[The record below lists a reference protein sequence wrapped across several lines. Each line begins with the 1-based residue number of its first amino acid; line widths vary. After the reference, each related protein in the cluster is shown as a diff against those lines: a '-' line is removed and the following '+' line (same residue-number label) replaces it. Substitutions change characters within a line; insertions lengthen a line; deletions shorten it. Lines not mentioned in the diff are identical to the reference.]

1 MSFKI
6 TTLIENN
13 LGDNSLLCNEHGLSM
28 YIEVDGV
35 SILFDTGQSGDFI
48 QNAENLNI
56 NLNKL
61 DYVILSHGHYDHSG
75 GFNKLVEKVEAPF
88 KLIVGSNFFDKK
100 YKLIH
105 EGEYKFTGN
114 SFDQAYAESHGIHIE
129 KVSSDVFNITEDI
142 IVFSNFSKKN
152 DFENL
157 NANFYI
163 KHNEMYELDN
173 FSDEIVLAV
182 KTNRGLFVVLGCSHI
197 GVVNILETIS
207 QRTAVDIYG
216 IVGGTHLV
224 DADKRRLN
232 KTITYFK
239 EKNIQLIGVSHCTGD
254 NAEKKLKKTFNK
266 NFFNNNTG
274 SILEII

>member
-1 MSFKI
+1 MSLKI

-13 LGDNSLLCNEHGLSM
+13 VGDNPLLCNEHGLSM

-35 SILFDTGQSGDFI
+35 RILFDTGKSGDFI
-48 QNAENLNI
+48 KNAEQLNI

-61 DYVILSHGHYDHSG
+61 DYVILSHGHYDHTG
-75 GFNKLVEKVEAPF
+75 GFKKLLEKVESPL
-88 KLIVGSNFFDKK
+88 KLIVGNNFFDKK

-105 EGEYKFTGN
+105 EGEYKFNGN
-114 SFDQAYAESHGIHIE
+114 SFDEAYVKSHGIHIE
-129 KVSSDVFNITEDI
+129 NVSSDVFNITEDI
-142 IVFSNFSKKN
+142 IVFSDFFKNN

-173 FSDEIVLAV
+173 FSDEIVLAI

-197 GVVNILETIS
+197 GVVNILETIA
-207 QRTAVDIYG
+207 QKIDMNIYG

-224 DADKRRLN
+224 DSDKIRLN

-239 EKNIQLIGVSHCTGD
+239 KKNIQLMGVSHCTGE
-254 NAEKKLKKTFNK
+254 NAEKKLKETFN
-266 NFFNNNTG
+266 NSFFNNNTG
-274 SILEII
+274 SIFEMI